1 MAASGR
7 AGRRIRV
14 LPVYTPGGGQGC
26 DLIAPVGGTGR
37 GYLQGM
43 LMFSADKMIK
53 QRLRNLE
60 QHLRKENPVLVE
72 AVQSYR
78 HLDQV
83 GRSMGLLNAEQSFAT
98 QISWW
103 PMISVLGTFSAGK
116 STFINHYLGHSL
128 QDTGNQAVDDKFTVV
143 CFGGDHGT
151 RALPGTALDADLR
164 FPFYQISN
172 ELEKVAEGEGRRVDT
187 YLQLKTSPSEKLRG
201 RIIIDSPG
209 FDADSQRTA
218 TLRLTDHIIDLSD
231 LVLVFFDARHPEPG
245 AMRDTLAHLVGDTI
259 HRPDATK
266 FVFILNQMDTTA
278 RDDNPEEVV
287 GSWQRALAQEG
298 LTAGRFY
305 CIYSPEVAVTIEKE
319 ALRQRYESKR
329 DHDLE
334 EIHQR
339 IQGVG
344 VERAYRITGTLEKT
358 AHYIEEKLVPRI
370 ESLKT
375 RWRNLVFWADGLL
388 AGGFLLA
395 AVLVTGW
402 LGFRD
407 GFKWQTPGWWTGS
420 GSNIAWTIIFCL
432 LAAVVLVYLHF
443 RARKFA
449 ARRIL
454 GKLEKQFGHGIELER
469 IRSAFIFNTRPWHS
483 IFSTSPVGWGS
494 RNRKR
499 LKRVIDE
506 ANQHV
511 QTLNDTFTDPS
522 GEQLTQETM
531 TPPLPVVAPIIQET
545 AATDTPD
552 QPDQDR
558 QVP

>member
-1 MAASGR
+1 
-7 AGRRIRV
+7 
-14 LPVYTPGGGQGC
+14 
-26 DLIAPVGGTGR
+26 
-37 GYLQGM
+37 
-43 LMFSADKMIK
+43 MFSADKSIK

-60 QHLRKENPVLVE
+60 QHLKKESPVLVE

-83 GRSMGLLNAEQSFAT
+83 GRSLGLLANDQSFAT

-116 STFINHYLGHSL
+116 STFINYYLGQSL
-128 QDTGNQAVDDKFTVV
+128 QSTGNQAVDDKFTVV

-151 RALPGTALDADLR
+151 KALPGTALDADPR

-172 ELEKVAEGEGRRVDT
+172 ELEKVAQGEGRRVDT

-245 AMRDTLAHLVGDTI
+245 AMRDTLVHLVGDTI

-287 GSWQRALAQEG
+287 GAWQRALAQEG

-305 CIYSPEVAVTIEKE
+305 CIYNPDAAVAIENE

-334 EIHQR
+334 EIYQR

-344 VERAYRITGTLEKT
+344 VERAYRITGTLDKT
-358 AHYIEEKLVPRI
+358 ARRIEEKLVPQLA
-370 ESLKT
+370 SLKAG
-375 RWRNLVFWADGLL
+375 WRKLVLRMDGLI
-388 AGGFLLA
+388 AGGFLIA
-395 AVLVTGW
+395 AVLVSGW

-407 GFKWQTPGWWTGS
+407 GFHWQTPGWWQGS
-420 GSNIAWTIIFCL
+420 SNNIAWTLIFSL
-432 LAAVVLVYLHF
+432 LMAGVFVYLHF
-443 RARKFA
+443 RVRKFA
-449 ARRIL
+449 GRRIISR
-454 GKLEKQFGHGIELER
+454 LEKQYERGLELER
-469 IRSAFIFNTRPWHS
+469 LRRAFLFNIRPWHS
-483 IFSTSPVGWGS
+483 IFKTRPVGWGN

-499 LKRVIDE
+499 LQRVIDE
-506 ANQHV
+506 ANRYV
-511 QTLNDTFTDPS
+511 QTLNDAFTDPS
-522 GEQLTQETM
+522 GEQSAQDM
-531 TPPLPVVAPIIQET
+531 ATPPLAVVAPINQQT
-545 AATDTPD
+545 ASSADISEPAEQD
-552 QPDQDR
+552 EADQDR
-558 QVP
+558 QAP